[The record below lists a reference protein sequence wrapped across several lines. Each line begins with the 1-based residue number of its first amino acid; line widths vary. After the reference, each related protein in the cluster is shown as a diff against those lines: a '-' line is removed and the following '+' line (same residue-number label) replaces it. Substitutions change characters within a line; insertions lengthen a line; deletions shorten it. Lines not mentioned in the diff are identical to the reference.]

1 MALLS
6 QSMRNSRWIA
16 EGRRCSTC
24 CRRKGAA
31 RRRND
36 IITRQTDQPSNG
48 RRRRTMIC
56 QITRAPAS
64 YPRFPPVPV
73 SHSHLT
79 WPFVFVFRYTK
90 QPTRYFVPKNYL
102 NQRRIDTIL
111 AFWHLGLSA
120 APIAIT
126 LFSSGRH
133 GRTQQLW
140 SCPEGLASR
149 EGWLAVPPWLCHGAT
164 DR

>member
-73 SHSHLT
+73 SHLT

-120 APIAIT
+120 TQLRFFPLADTGGRNNCGAAPRAWPA
-126 LFSSGRH
+126 GR
-133 GRTQQLW
+133 G
-140 SCPEGLASR
+140 G
-149 EGWLAVPPWLCHGAT
+149 WLCHLGCAMGRQT
-164 DR
+164 GDS